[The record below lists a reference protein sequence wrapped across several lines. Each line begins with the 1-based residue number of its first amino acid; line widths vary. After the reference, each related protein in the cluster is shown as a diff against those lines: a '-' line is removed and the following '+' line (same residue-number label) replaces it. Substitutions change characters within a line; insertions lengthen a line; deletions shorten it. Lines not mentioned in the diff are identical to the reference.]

1 MKGGSI
7 GIFYIFIEQDKNE
20 WKRKKYDEK
29 FKSNQISNE
38 NLKKGKAK
46 VKKLGN
52 EKENDFLLLIEMLK
66 AVKSGKYQLSK
77 WAIAAIIGAIIYVV
91 SPIDAVP
98 DFIPVAGW
106 LDDGA
111 VVTAV
116 VKGLEEVIKAYIK
129 YKKERN
135 Q

>member
-1 MKGGSI
+1 M
-7 GIFYIFIEQDKNE
+7 
-20 WKRKKYDEK
+20 
-29 FKSNQISNE
+29 
-38 NLKKGKAK
+38 
-46 VKKLGN
+46 
-52 EKENDFLLLIEMLK
+52 LIEMIK
-66 AVKSGKYQLSK
+66 AAISGEYPLPA

-111 VVTAV
+111 VVAAAV
-116 VKGLEEVIKAYIK
+116 KDLEEVIKAFIK
-129 YKKERN
+129 YKNERN

>member
-1 MKGGSI
+1 M
-7 GIFYIFIEQDKNE
+7 NE
-20 WKRKKYDEK
+20 REEKYYEK
-29 FKSNQISNE
+29 FKSNEISNE
-38 NLKKGKAK
+38 DIRKGEVKA
-46 VKKLGN
+46 KKLGS
-52 EKENDFLLLIEMLK
+52 EKENDFLLLIEMIK
-66 AVKSGKYQLSK
+66 ASISGEYPLPA

-98 DFIPVAGW
+98 DIIPVAGW

-111 VVTAV
+111 VVTAGL
-116 VKGLEEVIKAYIK
+116 KGLKEIIKAYIK

>member
-1 MKGGSI
+1 MIRASI
-7 GIFYIFIEQDKNE
+7 
-20 WKRKKYDEK
+20 
-29 FKSNQISNE
+29 
-38 NLKKGKAK
+38 
-46 VKKLGN
+46 
-52 EKENDFLLLIEMLK
+52 
-66 AVKSGKYQLSK
+66 SGEYPLPA
-77 WAIAAIIGAIIYVV
+77 WAIAIIGAIIYVV

-111 VVTAV
+111 VVAAAV
-116 VKGLEEVIKAYIK
+116 KALEEVIKAFIK